1 MTVARTPRRT
11 PWPSHAAAPPGNRQ
25 PVGVVVA
32 NFNTRRLIA
41 QTVFSLYR
49 LLGRDQFS
57 ELVVVDN
64 GSTDGSRELLGAL
77 HRAGLIH
84 LIRNRTQ
91 RYHGPA
97 LTQGVSW
104 LARGQESGAC
114 SRVDHVWVLD
124 SDVIV
129 LRSDSVRDALAAARR
144 LDAAVVGPKLGDP
157 RYSGFL
163 KNNPEMLNP
172 CSMLFDPHRVW
183 RSPIPPF
190 LEDGAPATALQ
201 VAADA
206 CGLRLLDF
214 PFIEDGYVLHLGRGT
229 LREVARSGD
238 TSNRY
243 YAWALDHHEPHF
255 AGQERGEDVYR
266 GFRDFFDAEVGDLT
280 SENLVLACNNT
291 SGLAETS
298 MR

>member
-1 MTVARTPRRT
+1 
-11 PWPSHAAAPPGNRQ
+11 
-25 PVGVVVA
+25 VVVA

-49 LLGRDQFS
+49 VLGRDQFS
-57 ELVVVDN
+57 EFVVVDN
-64 GSTDGSRELLGAL
+64 GSSDGSRELLGAL
-77 HRAGLIH
+77 HRAGLVH

-114 SRVDHVWVLD
+114 SRVDYIWVLD

-129 LRSDSVRDALAAARR
+129 LRSDTVRDALAAARR
-144 LDAAVVGPKLGDP
+144 LDAAAVGQKLGDDT
-157 RYSGFL
+157 YSGL
-163 KNNPEMLNP
+163 LRNNREMLNP
-172 CSMLFDPHRVW
+172 CSMLFDPRRIW

-206 CGLRLLDF
+206 CGLLLLDF
-214 PFIEDGYVLHLGRGT
+214 PFIDDGYVLHRGRGT

-243 YAWALDHHEPHF
+243 YVWALDHHEPHF
-255 AGQERGEDVYR
+255 AGQERGEDR
-266 GFRDFFDAEVGDLT
+266 HRNFRDFFDAEVGDLT
-280 SENLVLACNNT
+280 PDNLVQACLRAGNHA
-291 SGLAETS
+291 SGLGEL
-298 MR
+298 